1 MRVRI
6 DSKKISSSSNIK
18 NNINYDVTVN
28 EIKKQ
33 LTQQLLFG
41 NNSCFLI
48 SGYRGTGKTTLI
60 KKLEEEIQEKNYIFV
75 HLNLSKYEDYSLI
88 LRKLIREIYLT
99 LSSSEIF
106 EQIKNK
112 QLINNIELLY
122 DHTFYEIFSSSN
134 IKNLKEVNSNLE
146 GSFNLKDIVKYLLP
160 IMVVI
165 LTSLNISFD
174 IFPMLFKHLDVS
186 LLLLSICWFII
197 DGFKLKLKIQKRN
210 SSIEELNRKSLY
222 DDEIAEYH
230 LRNMLEELKKE
241 SIKIIIV
248 LDELDKIE
256 NEADMTSIISDLK
269 PLLLSDLASFIVISG
284 QKLYYKFINASV
296 LDDSIMTS
304 IFAKNIHIP
313 LTTNIALEKLFNSY
327 VIDSGS
333 ISIELISHYKDSLI
347 LNSYRTLRRFN
358 NLILQNIE
366 WDSNESYLYIDESN
380 LDSYKTDSIIL
391 EVITQLIEIKI
402 DSYDYESGVK
412 DFLTYQLFIWTKKM
426 KLKGN
431 TYFTNN
437 EVYNFEEDYSEQYPV
452 WTKFQLN
459 EMCNDLMNMLLD
471 KDLLEKKEISGD
483 EETYYRWTTKANI
496 KIDGISNDQSQGKMK
511 FLEGMIEIEKY
522 CRDILTDLEEY
533 NHEYSKRN
541 LMKLVEQLVNIGVV
555 RERWLSNKN
564 KYLYR
569 LSNKIRHGET
579 LSIKEV
585 DDIIQNANY
594 IKILISELI
603 EGYCFYVINRYLT
616 GLGYNVYNSNND
628 IVVNNSFNQFDI
640 LAKNNK
646 LGDII
651 FEIKYRNI
659 TSSNDIDLGYRLI
672 YLLKE
677 YNAKNQK
684 RNKLVIFWFSK
695 ESRKAFEQFK
705 NAINRVIINE
715 YNELQGD
722 IYLFYA
728 SEYRTNFSTGRM
740 KDYLNKVIQP
750 PLSGTENEIAAT
762 TDDNFI

>member
-18 NNINYDVTVN
+18 NSANYDVAVN
-28 EIKKQ
+28 EIKEQ

-60 KKLEEEIQEKNYIFV
+60 KKLEEEIQDKNYIFV

-99 LSSSEIF
+99 LSSSKIY

-112 QLINNIELLY
+112 QLIDNIELLY

-134 IKNLKEVNSNLE
+134 IKNLKEFNSNLE

-160 IMVVI
+160 IIVVV
-165 LTSLNISFD
+165 LTNLNISFD
-174 IFPMLFKHLDVS
+174 IFPKLFKHLDVG
-186 LLLLSICWFII
+186 LLVLSICWFII
-197 DGFKLKLKIQKRN
+197 DGLKFKLKIQKKN
-210 SSIEELNRKSLY
+210 SSVEELNRKSLY

-241 SIKIIIV
+241 SIKTIIV

-256 NEADMTSIISDLK
+256 NETDMTSIISDLK

-284 QKLYYKFINASV
+284 QKLYYKFINSSV

-313 LTTNIALEKLFNSY
+313 LTTNIGLEKLFNSY
-327 VIDSGS
+327 VIDSS
-333 ISIELISHYKDSLI
+333 NISNELIRNYKDSLI

-358 NLILQNIE
+358 NLILQDIE

-380 LDSYKTDSIIL
+380 IDSYKTDSIIL
-391 EVITQLIEIKI
+391 KVIIQIIETNI
-402 DSYDYESGVK
+402 DSSDYDSGVK
-412 DFLTYQLFIWTKKM
+412 DFLTYQLFIWIKKM
-426 KLKGN
+426 KLKGK
-431 TYFTNN
+431 TYFTNS

-459 EMCNDLMNMLLD
+459 EMCNELMNMLLD
-471 KDLLEKKEISGD
+471 RDLLETKEISDD
-483 EETYYRWTTKANI
+483 EETYYRWTTQANI
-496 KIDGISNDQSQGKMK
+496 KIDGISNDQSQGKIK
-511 FLEGMIEIEKY
+511 YLEGMIEIEKY
-522 CRDILTDLEEY
+522 CRDILEDLEENNY
-533 NHEYSKRN
+533 KYGKRS
-541 LMKLVEQLVNIGVV
+541 LMKLVEELVNIGVV

-564 KYLYR
+564 KDLYR

-585 DDIIQNANY
+585 DDIIQNTNY
-594 IKILISELI
+594 IRILISELI
-603 EGYCFYVINRYLT
+603 EGYCFYVINKYLT
-616 GLGYNVYNSNND
+616 GFGYNVYNSRNNRN
-628 IVVNNSFNQFDI
+628 VNNSINQFDI
-640 LAKNNK
+640 IAENNK

-659 TSSNDIDLGYRLI
+659 TSSNDIDMGYRLI
-672 YLLKE
+672 HLLKE
-677 YNAKNQK
+677 YNSKTQK

-695 ESRKAFEQFK
+695 ESRKAFEKFK
-705 NAINRVIINE
+705 DAINRVIINE

-728 SEYRTNFSTGRM
+728 SEYRTHFSTGRM
-740 KDYLNKVIQP
+740 EAYLNKVIQP
-750 PLSGTENEIAAT
+750 PLSSTENE
-762 TDDNFI
+762 